1 MMLADFRWLARFAEG
16 FRVWLK
22 FFMRRKNMRSFAVRF
37 FDIESSN
44 RAGYLRRVRKSL
56 FLLLIGLPSCGG
68 IIYTDK
74 VNSVSHKLELARDT
88 KAEEYAPFEY
98 YTAKE
103 HVLKAQEQASKAD
116 YGDAIDLLN
125 EADHA
130 ADHALQITAEAAKKG
145 SNP

>member
-1 MMLADFRWLARFAEG
+1 MA
-16 FRVWLK
+16 
-22 FFMRRKNMRSFAVRF
+22 RKNSSGFAACF
-37 FDIESSN
+37 FDVESSN
-44 RAGYLRRVRKSL
+44 RAGYLRGVRYAL
-56 FLLLIGLPSCGG
+56 FLLLIGLPACGG

-74 VNSVSHKLELARDT
+74 VNTVSHKLELARDT

-103 HVLKAQEQASKAD
+103 HLLKAQEQASKAD

-130 ADHALQITAEAAKKG
+130 VDHALQMTAEAAKNGGK
-145 SNP
+145 P